1 MHFPYKSCIDEKK
14 FEKTYSVKRVT
25 FEDKSNK
32 TCTDL
37 ESAKRRNT
45 ELIKVN
51 STLVKSFVQFNWF
64 DSIFFI

>member
-1 MHFPYKSCIDEKK
+1 MNSAIDEKK

-32 TCTDL
+32 TCTSL

-45 ELIKVN
+45 ELIKV
-51 STLVKSFVQFNWF
+51 THPFKTFKIYLIYIFQRLQFKRN
-64 DSIFFI
+64 